1 MLRKLADTFGFL
13 LFVFR
18 RWREDR
24 CPQIAGSLTY
34 TTLLALVPVFT
45 VAVALLSSTPFFH
58 EVMDKIREFL
68 RMNLMPDIAEK
79 ITTVYMREF
88 AHNARR
94 LTAVGVAGVFV
105 VAVWMMRI
113 MDRSLNAIW
122 RVRQARPVWISVV
135 GYVTV
140 IVLGPILLGVSVTI
154 TTYMLALSG
163 DVATLSPVAH
173 AVLLRAVPL
182 LVSALAF
189 FLLYRIIPHRHVPW
203 RHAALGGLVAAILFE
218 TAKQGFAFYV
228 HASPTYS
235 VVYGTFAAFPLFL
248 VWIYLS
254 WLVVLLGAE
263 LTASAPYWR
272 DGLWK
277 KQPTPAMR
285 FREALTVTQALLEG
299 HTGFEALRERTALL
313 AEELEETL
321 AQMVES
327 RVVKRNGR
335 ASYALTKA
343 TRDVLATAAPAE
355 PASVSPAKP
364 RRGRSARS
372 SR

>member
-1 MLRKLADTFGFL
+1 VLRKLADTFGFL
-13 LFVFR
+13 LFVLR

-45 VAVALLSSTPFFH
+45 VAVALLSLTPFFH
-58 EVMDKIREFL
+58 EVMERIREFL

-79 ITTVYMREF
+79 IGTVYMREF

-94 LTAVGVAGVFV
+94 LTAVGVAAVFV
-105 VAVWMMRI
+105 VAVWMMLI

-122 RVRQARPVWISVV
+122 RVRQKRPLWMSVL

-140 IVLGPILLGVSVTI
+140 VVLGPVLLGVSVTI
-154 TTYMLALSG
+154 TTFMLALSG
-163 DVATLSPVAH
+163 DLAVLSSVAH

-228 HASPTYS
+228 HTSPTYS
-235 VVYGTFAAFPLFL
+235 LVYGTFAAFPLFL

-254 WLVVLLGAE
+254 WLVVLFGAE
-263 LTASAPYWR
+263 LTASASYWH

-277 KQPTPAMR
+277 HPPTPATL
-285 FREALTVTQALLEG
+285 FREALAVTQALLEG
-299 HTGFEALRERTALL
+299 VNDFDHLRERTAIP
-313 AEELEETL
+313 ADELEETL
-321 AQMVES
+321 AQMIEGGVVRREGRS
-327 RVVKRNGR
+327 RFK
-335 ASYALTKA
+335 LTAA
-343 TRDVLATAAPAE
+343 TREVLATQATVREPPAA
-355 PASVSPAKP
+355 SPKKQGKHR
-364 RRGRSARS
+364 RRGRS
-372 SR
+372 